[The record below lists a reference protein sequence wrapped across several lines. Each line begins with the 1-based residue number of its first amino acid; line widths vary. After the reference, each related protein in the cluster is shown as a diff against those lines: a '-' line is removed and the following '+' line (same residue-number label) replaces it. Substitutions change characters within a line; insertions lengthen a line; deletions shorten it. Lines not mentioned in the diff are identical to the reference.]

1 MHPITISRLPSASLL
16 LIVGACASRFHH
28 RFSGSFELSV
38 PVFTA
43 HSRGLCKEISVC
55 FFFLVQPNCHF
66 SFYYYYVQKVIF
78 SETDRM

>member
-55 FFFLVQPNCHF
+55 FFFGSTQLSLFFLLLLRPKGHF
-66 SFYYYYVQKVIF
+66 F
-78 SETDRM
+78 